1 MKNISI
7 ENEPIELKIG
17 VTYIVID
24 GLYINDIKEELEN
37 LEVDQLINDIREKVF
52 QYTKT
57 PFAEYTAHDKVFE
70 VSQLKKTDYQE
81 VQTAD
86 KSIFSTDTG
95 LVVFLN
101 EKRLLPFVKKFDY
114 ETLVDSLDEVINIS
128 YWESIT
134 ADYDEDD
141 IALVLS
147 PGIDSGVEFEGS
159 GTYKIS
165 SPK

>member
-1 MKNISI
+1 MKNIST
-7 ENEPIELKIG
+7 ENEPIELRIG
-17 VTYIVID
+17 VKYIVID

-37 LEVDQLINDIREKVF
+37 LRVDHLIGDIREKVF

-57 PFAEYTAHDKVFE
+57 PFAEYTAHNKVFE
-70 VSQLKKTDYQE
+70 ISQLKKLGYQD
-81 VQTAD
+81 VHTAD
-86 KSIFSTDTG
+86 KSVFSTDTG

-101 EKRLLPFVKKFDY
+101 ENRLLPFVKEFDY
-114 ETLVDSLDEVINIS
+114 ESLVESLDDLINIS

-134 ADYDEDD
+134 VDCNEGD

-165 SPK
+165 